1 MLTLLGYIIFKR
13 LSGILIYRCIQP
25 FKEKKQ
31 PRSCSQHKRQK
42 WNQIAP
48 DLIFFFSMFISKFDT
63 LFPLTILF
71 HLLYHNFLLFYGVFY
86 LFYLCIFL
94 YTIQLCFSILLC
106 FLLQTGNK

>member
-31 PRSCSQHKRQK
+31 PCSCSQHKHQK
-42 WNQIAP
+42 RNQIAP
-48 DLIFFFSMFISKFDT
+48 DLIFFISMFMLKFDK
-63 LFPLTILF
+63 LSPLTILF

-86 LFYLCIFL
+86 LVHISL
-94 YTIQLCFSILLC
+94 YNTALFFDTFIIPVANWQ
-106 FLLQTGNK
+106 